1 MTVRSIIDQHVKQAC
16 ETHKFENKRQ
26 VFRFAIQMAAAVTI
40 VADILN
46 LAAHL
51 SLNAFGLLPY
61 ALVPAAVVGL
71 VISTVVASVLT
82 FSVIYVIGLAIHRLT
97 ISRSMFER
105 LSRTDMLSGLLNRR
119 AFVDEVSKAPQDASL
134 VLFDIDQFKLINDS
148 YGHDVGD
155 RAICM
160 VSKQLATAL
169 SDKHIVARI
178 GGEEFAVL
186 LVELTPTERLALVE
200 RCRQLI
206 EASNVGDDVA
216 QLQVTV
222 SAGIA
227 ERGSHETFQSLFL
240 AYDRALYFAK
250 VSGRNRVIHS
260 NQVQELMDKPGE
272 RLNGS

>member
-1 MTVRSIIDQHVKQAC
+1 MTARSVIDQHIKQAC
-16 ETHKFENKRQ
+16 ETNKFENKRQ
-26 VFRFAIQMAAAVTI
+26 VFRFALQMAAAVTI

-46 LAAHL
+46 LAAHV
-51 SLNAFGLLPY
+51 SLNVLGLLPY

-178 GGEEFAVL
+178 GGEEFAAL
-186 LVELTPTERLALVE
+186 IVELTPTERLALVE

-216 QLQVTV
+216 QLRVTV

-240 AYDRALYFAK
+240 ATDRALYFAK